1 MSNKSNIINFKK
13 TYKYKID
20 FINWENYSIVVTA
33 MNEEAAH
40 DYVNSLD
47 LTTTIPDKVLF
58 EVTKVEKI

>member
-1 MSNKSNIINFKK
+1 
-13 TYKYKID
+13 
-20 FINWENYSIVVTA
+20 NYSIVVTA
-33 MNEEAAH
+33 MNKEAAH